1 MVRRVKPFFAAAT
14 MLLLALLGGAEPAF
28 AQEGSTPD
36 TPGALG
42 IGLVV
47 GSPTGLTGKWVAGQS
62 IAFDA
67 AIGIGFGEDLHVHA
81 DWLYEGDELLQEE
94 GATLRWFAG
103 VGARVEFDDDDDD
116 NGNDDN
122 NGNDDENDDDDLDLG
137 PRVPVGLELRFASVR
152 SLELFAEV
160 ALGIEVIDDA
170 GLTLDGGIGARWFF

>member
-1 MVRRVKPFFAAAT
+1 MVRRVKTFLAAAT
-14 MLLLALLGGAEPAF
+14 FLVVLAGAGRAR

-36 TPGALG
+36 TAGALG
-42 IGLVV
+42 VGIVV
-47 GSPTGLTGKWVAGQS
+47 GSPTGISGKWVAGES

-67 AIGIGFGEDLHVHA
+67 AVGIGFGNDLHVHA
-81 DWLYEGDELLQEE
+81 DWLYEGDTLLAEE
-94 GATLRWFAG
+94 GASLRWFAG

-122 NGNDDENDDDDLDLG
+122 NGNDDDNDDDDLDLG

-160 ALGIEVIDDA
+160 ALGIEIIDDP
-170 GLTLDGGIGARWFF
+170 GLTFDGGIGARWFF